1 MAKSTFD
8 TIDGGG
14 LAEQFRLALAQ
25 IGRNIIDPNMDPK
38 EKRGL
43 VVNLNFIPGETG
55 GINVEYS
62 VKTKLAG
69 SRKGS
74 SLFLIGQDAKS
85 GKIQMTEYGNNRPQV
100 AVYSAGNPGPA
111 EKECDPNAGEIL
123 DEETRGPI
131 DLRA

>member
-1 MAKSTFD
+1 MAKITFD

-111 EKECDPNAGEIL
+111 EKERDPDAGEIL

>member
-1 MAKSTFD
+1 MAKITFD

-69 SRKGS
+69 SRKG
-74 SLFLIGQDAKS
+74 
-85 GKIQMTEYGNNRPQV
+85 
-100 AVYSAGNPGPA
+100 
-111 EKECDPNAGEIL
+111 
-123 DEETRGPI
+123 
-131 DLRA
+131 

>member
-1 MAKSTFD
+1 MAKITFD

-55 GINVEYS
+55 REGRSVTAYGKWSCMKKVMRAFGHLNFVCVGIV
-62 VKTKLAG
+62 
-69 SRKGS
+69 
-74 SLFLIGQDAKS
+74 S
-85 GKIQMTEYGNNRPQV
+85 GRWSW
-100 AVYSAGNPGPA
+100 AA
-111 EKECDPNAGEIL
+111 
-123 DEETRGPI
+123 
-131 DLRA
+131 

>member
-1 MAKSTFD
+1 MAKITFD

-85 GKIQMTEYGNNRPQV
+85 GKISMTEYGNNRPQV
-100 AVYSAGNPGPA
+100 AVLLSRKFRTGR
-111 EKECDPNAGEIL
+111 E
-123 DEETRGPI
+123 RV
-131 DLRA
+131 

>member
-1 MAKSTFD
+1 MAKITFD

-100 AVYSAGNPGPA
+100 AVYAAGNPGPA
-111 EKECDPNAGEIL
+111 EKEYNPDDGEIL

>member
-1 MAKSTFD
+1 MAKITFD

-85 GKIQMTEYGNNRPQV
+85 GRIEMTEYGNNRPQV
-100 AVYSAGNPGPA
+100 AVYAAGNHGPA
-111 EKECDPNAGEIL
+111 EKERDPDTGEIL

>member
-1 MAKSTFD
+1 MAKITFD

-85 GKIQMTEYGNNRPQV
+85 GKISSVIRMPER
-100 AVYSAGNPGPA
+100 S
-111 EKECDPNAGEIL
+111 
-123 DEETRGPI
+123 
-131 DLRA
+131 